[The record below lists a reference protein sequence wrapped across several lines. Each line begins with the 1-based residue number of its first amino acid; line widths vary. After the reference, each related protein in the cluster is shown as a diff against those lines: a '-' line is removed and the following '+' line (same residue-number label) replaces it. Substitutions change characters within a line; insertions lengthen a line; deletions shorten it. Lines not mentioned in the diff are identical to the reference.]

1 MRLCK
6 AGGLRVADGEKWC
19 CLELV
24 NKASTP
30 PCNGQGPR
38 DSGKVDD
45 ERGATQSSDLNH
57 IFTSRSVNWNVVS
70 HELEA

>member
-1 MRLCK
+1 M
-6 AGGLRVADGEKWC
+6 
-19 CLELV
+19 ELV

-70 HELEA
+70 HRLEA